1 MGGLSACMRS
11 FTACFLLLLSTLVST
26 GDAQTNSQPAE
37 SSSPQIGYKSAT
49 GADQKKTLLLKDFH
63 PVSMLHAPVHN
74 IDRAKHYVIDV
85 HNHTNDAIGI
95 EDHLPP
101 ARVVEIMDRTNVRT
115 VVILAGMW
123 GEKLQGVIDEMVK

>member
-63 PVSMLHAPVHN
+63 PVSMLHAPVHE
-74 IDRAKHYVIDV
+74 IERSEE
-85 HNHTNDAIGI
+85 HTS
-95 EDHLPP
+95 ELQS
-101 ARVVEIMDRTNVRT
+101 
-115 VVILAGMW
+115 LAYLVCRLLL
-123 GEKLQGVIDEMVK
+123 EKKKI